1 MQVVEHLLEL
11 SGIGR
16 NRMRICWV
24 RSAEGKL
31 FTEYVAQFSDLTQE
45 LGPFDSYQFKLQLA
59 AIERA
64 IDSPRIR
71 WLMGMARPLTK
82 RGNVYNERL
91 NEEDYK
97 KLLNRATEEEY
108 EKALVLEALKQGPQ
122 LVREI
127 SGRIGLPVYTV
138 ALWMN
143 ELKRA
148 GRVKIK
154 NYDDAHPRFIG
165 LAA

>member
-16 NRMRICWV
+16 NRMRLCWV
-24 RSAEGKL
+24 SSAEGKL
-31 FTEYVAQFSDLTQE
+31 FTEYVTQFSDLTRE
-45 LGPFDSYQFKLQLA
+45 LGPFDSHQFELPLA

-71 WLMGMARPLTK
+71 WLMGMARPLTIK
-82 RGNVYNERL
+82 DNVYNERL

-97 KLLNRATEEEY
+97 KLLYRATGEEY
-108 EKALVLEALKQGPQ
+108 EKALVLESLKQGPQ

-138 ALWMN
+138 AFWLN
-143 ELKRA
+143 ELKGA
-148 GRVKIK
+148 GQVKIK
-154 NYDDAHPRFIG
+154 DYDDAHPRFIG